1 MNTGAAGNLCK
12 RRTVKSET
20 RHPAPNQFACWHP
33 ALKVFCM
40 LGLCKDLGCDKLAGC
55 AYGAV
60 IDKGIARWGGGAY
73 IKLHARSAHLMTY
86 SNSHSS
92 CRCVA
97 VSCNSLCIHTGK
109 VLLGSA

>member
-60 IDKGIARWGGGAY
+60 IDKGIARWGGGSLHQAACK
-73 IKLHARSAHLMTY
+73 ICTFNDLFKQSQQLQMCGCKLQFF
-86 SNSHSS
+86 
-92 CRCVA
+92 V
-97 VSCNSLCIHTGK
+97 HTHR
-109 VLLGSA
+109 